1 MTWST
6 PGWWDESSS
15 DARLRVDLAE
25 IMDDLDPG
33 WSAWREPEPAGAG
46 LD

>member
-1 MTWST
+1 MSTWWVE
-6 PGWWDESSS
+6 P
-15 DARLRVDLAE
+15 LRVDLAE

-33 WSAWREPEPAGAG
+33 WASWREVTEPVLGE

>member
-1 MTWST
+1 MSWTSRS
-6 PGWWDESSS
+6 WWQQP
-15 DARLRVDLAE
+15 LRVELTE

-33 WSAWREPEPAGAG
+33 WSAWREVAEPALRE